1 MDANSTGSIDGN
13 EIDEIPRNLP
23 RQLVGRVGRG
33 RPRDL
38 GSQI

>member
-1 MDANSTGSIDGN
+1 MDADGTGSIDEN

-23 RQLVGRVGRG
+23 RQLVDRVGRG
-33 RPRDL
+33 RPRDP